1 MSDLLR
7 IRSYRGGETGGDRC
21 WDVTCLARVT
31 DPPTLDRDDPDDPD
45 DPKPWKCG
53 WSSRLC
59 CTTVGAYAEGIN
71 HLRTCSYVRI
81 QRALDL
87 VDEIGADV
95 AETMADPYRNV
106 FDEGLAK
113 GMRGSS
119 YRIAALRGEK

>member
-53 WSSRLC
+53 WSSRLSSV
-59 CTTVGAYAEGIN
+59 VGAYSEGLN
-71 HLRTCSYVRI
+71 HLRTCPYARI
-81 QRALDL
+81 QRALEVVLD
-87 VDEIGADV
+87 IQQV
-95 AETMADPYRNV
+95 AWSMGDYERID
-106 FDEGLAK
+106 DAK
-113 GMRGSS
+113 EVAL
-119 YRIAALRGEK
+119 ILRGQIGCKP